1 MPESPAVKVTPI
13 ALPGIRIIWPRL
25 LALRLDLL
33 AVVEGRDLLLLF
45 TLEDAGPKLRHIGS
59 LGYRAGSLSL
69 SPSRAFLLLGNEA
82 GNWFEV
88 RDAKTAAVVTTVSAP
103 DLFAVTFA
111 ALDGVDVLLSA
122 ARAGRIDVIGLPDGE
137 ALAET
142 ALNQAKPFVVDD
154 LVPLGDG
161 QDLAIIGHPFLDGF
175 ARQVFVTV
183 QDLQQGGAKLTQRLE
198 DGLARP
204 GCYDA
209 GVGPCGW
216 DDVLVHRGAGRRGA
230 PEIVAEKG
238 LTVRRLSTGKV
249 LEQVPCDHAIG
260 VRQGLM
266 GTSLAVAFAADG
278 GVHLL
283 PRKGLVAERTFLAAR
298 SVSFDQEA
306 GRVAL
311 ATPDSQI
318 HIVDVAKT

>member
-1 MPESPAVKVTPI
+1 MPESPAIKVTPI
-13 ALPGIRIIWPRL
+13 VLPGIRVIWPRL

-45 TLEDAGPKLRHIGS
+45 TLEDTGPKLRHIGS

-69 SPSRAFLLLGNEA
+69 SPSRGFLLLGNET

-88 RDAKTAAVVTTVSAP
+88 RNAKTAAQVTTVSGP
-103 DLFAVTFA
+103 DPFAVAFA

-122 ARAGRIDVIGLPDGE
+122 APAGRIDVIGLPDGE

-142 ALNQAKPFVVDD
+142 ELGQAKFVVDD
-154 LVPLGDG
+154 LVPVGDG
-161 QDLAIIGHPFLDGF
+161 QDVAIVGHPFLDGF
-175 ARQVFVTV
+175 ARQLFVTV

-198 DGLARP
+198 DGLGRP

-216 DDVLVHRGAGRRGA
+216 DDVLVHRGPGRRGA
-230 PEIVAEKG
+230 PEIAAEKG
-238 LTVRRLSTGKV
+238 LTVRRLATGEV

-283 PRKGLVAERTFLAAR
+283 PRKGLVAERAFLAAR
-298 SVSFDQEA
+298 AVSFDQEA

>member
-13 ALPGIRIIWPRL
+13 VLPGIRVIWPRL

-45 TLEDAGPKLRHIGS
+45 TLEDTGPKLRHIGS
-59 LGYRAGSLSL
+59 LGYRPGSLSL
-69 SPSRAFLLLGNEA
+69 SPSRGFLLLGNET

-88 RDAKTAAVVTTVSAP
+88 RNAKTAGIVTSVSGP
-103 DLFAVTFA
+103 DPFAVTFA
-111 ALDGVDVLLSA
+111 ALDNLDVLIGA
-122 ARAGRIDVIGLPDGE
+122 ARAGRLDVIGLPDGE
-137 ALAET
+137 ALGQTQLA
-142 ALNQAKPFVVDD
+142 QAKPFIIDD
-154 LVPLGDG
+154 LVPVGDS

-175 ARQVFVTV
+175 ARQIFLTV
-183 QDLQQGGAKLTQRLE
+183 RSLQEGGAKLAQVME
-198 DGLARP
+198 DALARP

-230 PEIVAEKG
+230 PEIAAEKG
-238 LTVRRLSTGKV
+238 LTVRRLATGEV
-249 LEQVPCDHAIG
+249 LEQIPCDQAIG

-266 GTSLAVAFAADG
+266 GTSLAVAFAVDG

-283 PRKGLVAERTFLAAR
+283 PRKGLAAEGTFLAAR
-298 SVSFDQEA
+298 AVSFDQEA